1 MRFHDGAAPAAN
13 APAERHACGLPRR
26 HHGLRQKPA
35 PRLEPGPDHGEQRSG
50 IEHEVGH
57 RINSSLFFLLVV
69 LPTASFS

>member
-1 MRFHDGAAPAAN
+1 MMELRLQQTRRQSGT
-13 APAERHACGLPRR
+13 HAGFREGID
-26 HHGLRQKPA
+26 GLRQKPA
-35 PRLEPGPDHGEQRSG
+35 SRLEPGPNHGEQRSA